1 MLRHAGQALLEADR
15 ARLLA
20 PWGPM
25 APEARRELEIALE
38 RARKSLEERQKFG

>member
-1 MLRHAGQALLEADR
+1 
-15 ARLLA
+15 
-20 PWGPM
+20 M